1 MALIVEGAAM
11 ALTLFVIGV
20 LANYSGIVK
29 KAEKGFEFIIAG
41 AFLYIFTAALQ
52 YTLTFRVAGVYIVEL
67 STTFGILMALVAMAS
82 SLLALFCVLMGALYA
97 VEELSQQHAKR
108 SGKR

>member
-1 MALIVEGAAM
+1 MVDLIIPGAAM

-52 YTLTFRVAGVYIVEL
+52 YTMSFRVAGIYLVEL
-67 STTFGILMALVAMAS
+67 SATFGILLALVAMAS
-82 SLLALFCVLMGALYA
+82 SILALFCVLMGALYA
-97 VEELSQQHAKR
+97 VEELSHQHTKR
-108 SGKR
+108 KK